1 MTQLKEA
8 LSQHKIDKLKELEEK
23 NKEKTE
29 ATDKLKKDMLHKI

>member
-1 MTQLKEA
+1 MLESDLK
-8 LSQHKIDKLKELEEK
+8 QHRIDKERELDEK